1 MAAEST
7 GKPWLDRRFDLR
19 VEDHPEPVKEL
30 RRLVLLQRAYLKLNE
45 GDEWVTKG
53 EFGSAMEAYSDAM
66 DLVPD
71 SVTNGEAP
79 FWVGVTLA
87 AEGDWE
93 AAVPFLRRAFAQD
106 EKWAELILRL
116 PASGLLPSEAL
127 AAELADL
134 MRQDE

>member
-1 MAAEST
+1 M
-7 GKPWLDRRFDLR
+7 G
-19 VEDHPEPVKEL
+19 
-30 RRLVLLQRAYLKLNE
+30 
-45 GDEWVTKG
+45 
-53 EFGSAMEAYSDAM
+53 
-66 DLVPD
+66 LVPD
-71 SVTNGEAP
+71 PVTNGEAP

-87 AEGDWE
+87 AEGGRE

-134 MRQDE
+134 MRQR